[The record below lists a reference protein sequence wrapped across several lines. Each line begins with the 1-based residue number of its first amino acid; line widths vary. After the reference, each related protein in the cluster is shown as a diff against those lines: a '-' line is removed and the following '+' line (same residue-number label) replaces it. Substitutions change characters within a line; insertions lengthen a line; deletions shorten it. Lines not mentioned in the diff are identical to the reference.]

1 MAVAIVVPMVF
12 GMVVAMVVVMVVAM
26 VVVMVVA
33 MVLAMVVAMVLVM
46 VVVML
51 IVIVPYQ
58 SVHNSGTIV
67 THAQLS
73 PTPGTTGYGP
83 VHYGRTAAS
92 IAV

>member
-1 MAVAIVVPMVF
+1 MVVDIVVVMVEV
-12 GMVVAMVVVMVVAM
+12 MLVAMVVV
-26 VVVMVVA
+26 
-33 MVLAMVVAMVLVM
+33 MVVAMVLVM

-73 PTPGTTGYGP
+73 PTPGTTGYG
-83 VHYGRTAAS
+83 RTAAS
-92 IAV
+92 TAV